1 MPEHN
6 DPMTNT
12 LDTLRSDVE
21 RLPLSDSLTVRR
33 RGDRRTRNQAVGGAL
48 AVVALL
54 AGAAGIYGGLGG
66 DDEATNIPASPT
78 PTPEPTVALASAP
91 LLRPSD
97 FTELGRYSSGGSL
110 LASPDAP
117 DLSPPAEACQ
127 VRPNA
132 WGAQQTYAKGYYQ
145 DGSPLHAVEVVL
157 RYDTAERAKAALD
170 QPGIDLAGC
179 PNPDPAEGNLEVR
192 PPETMAGVGDGVHMS
207 RFFTPSAAS
216 EPSYYEVAAA
226 RTGNVVVVLTWAA
239 DDTPSGNPDT
249 WAWSGDQLQ
258 TALDRAVD

>member
-21 RLPLSDSLTVRR
+21 RIPLSDSLTVRR

-48 AVVALL
+48 VVVALV
-54 AGAAGIYGGLGG
+54 AGAAGLYGGLGG
-66 DDEATNIPASPT
+66 DDEATRIPAVS
-78 PTPEPTVALASAP
+78 PTPEPTVAVAADP

-97 FTELGRYSSGGSL
+97 FTELGRYASGGPL
-110 LASPDAP
+110 LASPEAP
-117 DLSPPAEACQ
+117 DLNPPAEACQ

-132 WGAQQTYAKGYYQ
+132 WGAQQTSAKDYYQ
-145 DGSPLHAVEVVL
+145 DGSTVRILEVVL
-157 RYDTAERAKAALD
+157 RYDTAEQAKAALD
-170 QPGIDLAGC
+170 QPGTDLALC
-179 PNPDPAEGNLEVR
+179 PEPDPADGTLEVR
-192 PPETMAGVGDGVHMS
+192 PAETMAGVGDGVHVA

-226 RTGNVVVVLTWAA
+226 RTSNVVVVLTWAA
-239 DDTPSGNPDT
+239 DDTPSGNPDS
-249 WAWSGDQLQ
+249 WAWSGEQLQ
-258 TALDRAVD
+258 TALDRAVM